1 MYNSIYPININY
13 RKNPYQTSA
22 SNSNAKGNSE
32 YSQNTSEKNNY
43 IPASNRI
50 NISQILMD
58 FKNTILAIN
67 APKDVQDE
75 VGAYLN
81 LVDKESKKETPSKD
95 IIFSN
100 LKNASII
107 SDEFITSALGK
118 KSNVVE
124 GWISTF
130 FRQDINLKAN
140 PNEINPDFLLK
151 FPQKTEVQTQAVEQK
166 ETSPEKEST
175 IQQKTEVIEPQIVD
189 ESSTVEPVIIKDSEE
204 IENNSEIDNEIK
216 IADTEVDNTKEIIDV
231 ENSLDTISDSENI
244 FINTEKPQQSSPF
257 TPLNQSD
264 EKAKILY
271 MQAKR
276 IVKSDDDY
284 TGALNMLNDALG
296 YLSDTSNSN
305 IKAAIHFE
313 RGKIFDKYDY
323 VDYALRDYYEAT
335 KADDLN
341 LKANAYYK
349 TGSIYDEFKEFDP
362 ALDNYLSSVAY
373 SGEAENLSAQS
384 KVLSKISNMYT
395 RVYDAQN
402 AQNYAD
408 LAIDS
413 AVDSKNNTAIASV
426 YSSIA
431 DNYSYLGE
439 NEKALNNYKK
449 AVFNFSNSNDSFE
462 QMGYNY
468 SQAAKVMYELG
479 NKAKAAKLQAKA
491 DLYYQKAQLA
501 PNQQAKA
508 S

>member
-13 RKNPYQTSA
+13 RKNPYQTTGT
-22 SNSNAKGNSE
+22 NSNAKNNNE
-32 YSQNTSEKNNY
+32 YSEKSPGKNSY
-43 IPASNRI
+43 IPASNKI

-58 FKNTILAIN
+58 FKNTIAAIN
-67 APKDVQDE
+67 APEDVRDE
-75 VGAYLN
+75 VNVYLN

-107 SDEFITSALGK
+107 SDDFITVALGK

-140 PNEINPDFLLK
+140 PDEINPDFLLR
-151 FPQKTEVQTQAVEQK
+151 FPQKDEAQIQPDEKEQTISQK
-166 ETSPEKEST
+166 EDIIETPIVAENNETAEINNKETKDELTITDTKPVKKQENIEVEST
-175 IQQKTEVIEPQIVD
+175 I
-189 ESSTVEPVIIKDSEE
+189 
-204 IENNSEIDNEIK
+204 
-216 IADTEVDNTKEIIDV
+216 
-231 ENSLDTISDSENI
+231 DTISDSENI
-244 FINTEKPQQSSPF
+244 FLNSEEPQSSPF
-257 TPLNQSD
+257 APLNQSD

-276 IVKSDDDY
+276 ILNSDDDTTY
-284 TGALNMLNDALG
+284 ALNMINDALG
-296 YLSDTSNSN
+296 YLSEESNSN
-305 IKAAIHFE
+305 IKAALHFE
-313 RGKIFDKYDY
+313 RAKIFDKYDY
-323 VDYALRDYYEAT
+323 VDYALRDYFEAT

-349 TGSIYDEFKEFDP
+349 TGSIYDEFREFDP

-384 KVLSKISNMYT
+384 KVLSKISSMYT
-395 RVYDAQN
+395 KLYDVQN
-402 AQNYAD
+402 AKDYAD

-413 AVDSKNNTAIASV
+413 AVNSDDNNTIASV
-426 YSSIA
+426 YTSIA

-439 NEKALNNYKK
+439 NEQALDNYKK
-449 AVFNFSNSNDSFE
+449 AAFKFSSQNENFE

-479 NKAKAAKLQAKA
+479 NHAKAAKLQAKA
-491 DLYYQKAQLA
+491 DLYYQKAQLD
-501 PNQQAKA
+501 PGQLEQA